1 MPLVPRPIDGYLRH
15 NRRINSFLSSESL
28 SIQSRSCPRRMMPHY
43 ARIKLTSANLEQLER
58 VAKSIREIADKTG
71 VRVKGPQ
78 PLPTKRLKVTTRKAP
93 TGEGSHTF
101 DHWQLRIHR
110 RILDV
115 QPDDRTLRQITKLDI
130 PEDVRIEIILTT

>member
-1 MPLVPRPIDGYLRH
+1 
-15 NRRINSFLSSESL
+15 
-28 SIQSRSCPRRMMPHY
+28 MPHY
-43 ARIKLTSANLEQLER
+43 ARIKLTSANLPELER
-58 VAKSIREIADKTG
+58 VAKDIKEIAEKTG

-110 RILDV
+110 RIIDIE
-115 QPDDRTLRQITKLDI
+115 PDDRTMRQITKLEI
-130 PEDVRIEIILTT
+130 PEDVRIEVILTT